1 MPIYQ
6 STDLIQLT
14 KQRKAILVFGPPIT
28 GKTYSLWTL
37 VKWLKE
43 HNMGKLHLFDMD
55 HKCESLVRKL
65 DKEKLLEYLVVYQY
79 SPTDKVGSGA
89 TQPGSKDLFVGWQ
102 TDFNKYWDQVDPST
116 GAWKTSYKD
125 APGAIF
131 IDSLTRFQ
139 EVVMEYIIA
148 TLGRPLGSPNTDARA
163 DYGKQMSKVMETVQS
178 LKSLPCITGW
188 LAHDQIERDEIIG
201 KIVVL
206 PNVTGKKLPSML
218 AKEFNCVLYSV
229 VQQADN
235 KVSYKWQVVPQGWVQ
250 SAGVTSRDD
259 LPMFVDQDYS
269 KVF

>member
-6 STDLIQLT
+6 AQELIALT
-14 KQRKAILVFGPPIT
+14 KIRKAILVFGPPIT

-37 VKWLKE
+37 VRWLKQ
-43 HNMGKLHLFDMD
+43 NNLGKLHLFDLD
-55 HKCESLVRKL
+55 RKCESLVRKL
-65 DKEKLLEYLVVYQY
+65 DKEKLLDYLLVYQY
-79 SPTDKVGSGA
+79 TPPDKLGSGA
-89 TQPGSKDLFVGWQ
+89 TQPGSKDLFVAFQ
-102 TDFNKYWDQVDPST
+102 NDYNKYWDNVEPNT
-116 GAWKTSYKD
+116 GAWKSTYTD
-125 APGAIF
+125 PPGAIF

-139 EVVMEYIIA
+139 EIVMDYIISS
-148 TLGRPLGSPNTDARA
+148 LGRPLGAPNTDARA
-163 DYGKQMSKVMETVQS
+163 DYGKQMQKVMEAVQS

-188 LAHDQIERDEIIG
+188 LAHDQMEKDEILG

-229 VQQADN
+229 VQQVAD
-235 KVSYKWQVVPQGWVQ
+235 KATYKWQVSPQGWVQ

-259 LPMFVDQDYS
+259 LPVFVEQDYA